1 MYRGT
6 ALPLV
11 VIIALIVIGSLGYF
25 YFKPRLNNQ
34 KAAPAA
40 SPAIAFDSY
49 SGWKTYTNKTYGFSL
64 RYPPQWNIK
73 TYADYSADFYTVDPQ
88 SKEATPGTAVVRFLR
103 SSEKADIAEFT
114 KIQKLEEGSQFAEPL
129 DVRSQVTKIK
139 NFEISGLPA
148 IDYVIDRAF
157 SALEGPRGEFS
168 HVISVNKDGIIL
180 KFVSRS
186 DNKEQQTRIYDPSFS
201 QIIFS
206 IKF

>member
-1 MYRGT
+1 MRKGT
-6 ALPLV
+6 ALPLIL
-11 VIIALIVIGSLGYF
+11 IISFILLGSFGYF
-25 YFKPRLNNQ
+25 YLRPKYSATHVVPT
-34 KAAPAA
+34 P
-40 SPAIAFDSY
+40 SPIADPY
-49 SGWKTYTNKTYGFSL
+49 PNWKTYTNKTYGFSL

-73 TYADYSADFYTVDPQ
+73 TYDDYSADFYTVDPN
-88 SKEATPGTAVVRFLR
+88 SREATPGAAAVRFLR
-103 SSEKADIAEFT
+103 SSEKADLNEFA

-139 NFEISGLPA
+139 NFEIFGLDA

-168 HVISVNKDGIIL
+168 HIVSVNKEGTIL

-186 DNKEQQTRIYDPSFS
+186 ENKEQQTRFSDPTFS
-201 QIIFS
+201 QLISS

>member
-1 MYRGT
+1 MRKGT
-6 ALPLV
+6 ALPLF
-11 VIIALIVIGSLGYF
+11 VIIILILIGSFSFF
-25 YFKPRLNNQ
+25 YLRPKLNNTSTIPT
-34 KAAPAA
+34 ATPL
-40 SPAIAFDSY
+40 PDPY
-49 SGWKTYTNKTYGFSL
+49 SNWKTYTNKTYGFSL

-73 TYADYSADFYTVDPQ
+73 TYDDYSADFYTVDPD

-103 SSEKADIAEFT
+103 SSEKADVAEFN

-139 NFEISGLPA
+139 NFEISRLLS

-168 HVISVNKDGIIL
+168 HIISINKEGTIL

-186 DNKEQQTRIYDPSFS
+186 DTKEQQTRFNDPTFS
-201 QIIFS
+201 QISSS
-206 IKF
+206 IRF